1 MKPASK
7 ALLEDAFLQILD
19 NTVFRILV
27 VVVALM
33 VLPTFLVG
41 ATPEGLDFLF
51 GWKTIGYA
59 ELGGLFGSARGAD
72 MQLAV
77 VKGVQELVVQ
87 GLAGSIGVFFCI
99 AATSFFVPRMLE
111 KGAADVVFSRPLSRA
126 TLLLS
131 RWFAGVLFV
140 GVLAF
145 LLVGGMHL
153 GFLLRSGHS
162 DPGFL
167 WSALTLV
174 YLFATVH
181 CFSTL
186 VAVLTRSSVAA
197 ILLALVFF
205 VFNGC
210 IHRSW
215 QFKEYGLAM
224 AAEKTEDEGLEEPEG
239 VLGTLVAVLDGLHWT
254 LPKTSD
260 ADVLAKKLRTV
271 VVGPDHVV
279 RDATTELLVGADY
292 EGAEL
297 DRPTTDTLAAPAVWS
312 AKDDNGDIVARVELK
327 RRDRV
332 LSRDQRNGRERV
344 KRQSQRQAA
353 DEAQAAG
360 ASLRRETVQSSG
372 QGTVELV
379 AWNEPGTSGWIRER
393 AFLAEGDWM
402 YEIEF
407 ATRPGWIDETERE
420 RRRKAFL
427 DGLSFDNA
435 AVGRVDPE
443 TWYAKRFGWTA
454 PPKFNAFVSIGTTV
468 LFCAILMWAAVWR
481 VRRIDF

>member
-1 MKPASK
+1 MKPATK

-19 NTVFRILV
+19 NTVFRILA

-51 GWKTIGYA
+51 GWKTIPYSD
-59 ELGGLFGSARGAD
+59 LGGLFGGARGAD

-87 GLAGSIGVFFCI
+87 GLAGTIGVFFCI

-186 VAVLTRSSVAA
+186 VAVVTRSSVAA

-224 AAEKTEDEGLEEPEG
+224 AAEKAEDEGVDEPEG
-239 VLGTLVAVLDGLHWT
+239 VLGTLVAVLDTLHWT

-260 ADVLAKKLRTV
+260 ADVIADKLRTV

-279 RDATTELLVGADY
+279 RDATTELLVRAHY

-297 DRPTTDTLAAPAVWS
+297 DRPTADLAAAPAVWS
-312 AKDDNGDIVARVELK
+312 AKDDNGDVAARIELK
-327 RRDRV
+327 RRTRV
-332 LSRDQRNGRERV
+332 LSREQRNGRERV

-360 ASLRRETVQSSG
+360 SSLRRETLQFAPG
-372 QGTVELV
+372 AVEIV
-379 AWNEPGTSGWIRER
+379 AWNDPGPTGWLRER
-393 AFLAEGDWM
+393 VYLAEGDWM
-402 YEIEF
+402 YETEI
-407 ATRPGWIDETERE
+407 AMRPDWLDESERE

-427 DGLSFDNA
+427 DGYVFDNA
-435 AVGRVDPE
+435 AVGRVSPE
-443 TWYAKRFGWTA
+443 FWYAKRFGWTA
-454 PPKFNAFVSIGTTV
+454 PLKFNAFASIGSTA
-468 LFCAILMWAAVWR
+468 LFCALLMLAAVWR

>member
-1 MKPASK
+1 MKPATR

-19 NTVFRILV
+19 NTVFRILA

-41 ATPEGLDFLF
+41 ATPEGLDLLF
-51 GWKTIGYA
+51 GWKTIPYS
-59 ELGGLFGSARGAD
+59 ELGGIVGGARGAD

-77 VKGVQELVVQ
+77 VKGVQELAVQ
-87 GLAGSIGVFFCI
+87 GIAGNIGVFFCI

-111 KGAADVVFSRPLSRA
+111 KGAADVVFSRPMSRA

-174 YLFATVH
+174 YLFAMVH

-186 VAVLTRSSVAA
+186 MAVVTRSSVAA

-210 IHRSW
+210 IHRVW

-224 AAEKTEDEGLEEPEG
+224 AAEKAEDEGVDEPEG
-239 VLGTLVAVLDGLHWT
+239 VVGTLVTVLDALHWT
-254 LPKTSD
+254 LPKTTD
-260 ADVLAKKLRTV
+260 ADILAGKLRTV

-279 RDATTELLVGADY
+279 RDAATELLVRAGY

-297 DRPTTDTLAAPAVWS
+297 DRATTDLLAAPAVWS
-312 AKDDNGDIVARVELK
+312 AKDANGDVAARIELK
-327 RRDRV
+327 RRTRV
-332 LSRDQRNGRERV
+332 VSREQRNGRERV

-353 DEAQAAG
+353 EEAQA
-360 ASLRRETVQSSG
+360 SSPSMRRETIPFGPGSVEIVGWSDSG
-372 QGTVELV
+372 V
-379 AWNEPGTSGWIRER
+379 SGWVREK
-393 AFLAEGDWM
+393 AFLAQGDWM
-402 YEIEF
+402 YEVET
-407 ATRPGWIDETERE
+407 AMRPDWIDEGERA
-420 RRRKAFL
+420 RRRRAFL
-427 DGLSFDNA
+427 DGLVFDDA
-435 AVGRVDPE
+435 AVGRVDPQ
-443 TWYAKRFGWTA
+443 TWYAKRFDWNA
-454 PPKFNAFVSIGTTV
+454 PAKFNAFVSIGSTL
-468 LFCAILMWAAVWR
+468 LFCALLMLAAVWR
-481 VRRIDF
+481 LSRIDF